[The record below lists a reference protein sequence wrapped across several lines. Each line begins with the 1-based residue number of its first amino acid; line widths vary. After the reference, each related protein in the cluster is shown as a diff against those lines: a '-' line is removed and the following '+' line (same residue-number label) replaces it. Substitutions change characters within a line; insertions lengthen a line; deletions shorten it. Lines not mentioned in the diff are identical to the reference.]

1 MTSPNKIKFSFPSI
15 HTILDFVNQIP
26 IKSTSSFQF
35 ILWGLSCFRV
45 LPVSMWRQFLHL
57 YARILLTDQSIG
69 SLCKPPVLLH
79 YTFLPSAL
87 FTLAHQLPT
96 VMLLSEWNNARTIV
110 NTISLLTLAP
120 SCLSSLWR
128 TTITLIIYICCLPFL
143 FFCLEYPGQAL
154 ILPKPPLLLQHSKEH
169 VLWTSA
175 LDGRATQSS
184 LPFSALCWR
193 VVCHPVL
200 PVHVYVAECPIEI
213 LRVRFLLFFNHVY
226 WAFSLFLFSF

>member
-45 LPVSMWRQFLHL
+45 LPVSMWSQFLHL

-69 SLCKPPVLLH
+69 CLCKPPVLLH

-96 VMLLSEWNNARTIV
+96 VTLLSGLNNARTVV
-110 NTISLLTLAP
+110 NTLSLPTVAP

-128 TTITLIIYICCLPFL
+128 TTITFIIYICCLPFL
-143 FFCLEYPGQAL
+143 FFGLEYPGQAFV
-154 ILPKPPLLLQHSKEH
+154 LPQPPLLLQHSKEH
-169 VLWTSA
+169 VLLLLEVMDFCSWWQSNSG
-175 LDGRATQSS
+175 LSPLLCSLLKSCLPPRSSCPCLCGRVSHRHLKSQIS
-184 LPFSALCWR
+184 
-193 VVCHPVL
+193 
-200 PVHVYVAECPIEI
+200 
-213 LRVRFLLFFNHVY
+213 FL
-226 WAFSLFLFSF
+226 